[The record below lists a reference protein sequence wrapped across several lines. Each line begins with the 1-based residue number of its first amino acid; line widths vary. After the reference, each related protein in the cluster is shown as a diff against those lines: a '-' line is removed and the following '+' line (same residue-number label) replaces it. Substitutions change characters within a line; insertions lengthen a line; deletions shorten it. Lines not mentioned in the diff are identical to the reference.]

1 MEKVDNAVFQNL
13 FDLPEETLFT
23 WYYCTW
29 WKGIYRP
36 GTLYLTD
43 NLICFHSKLS
53 QHFAIPFR
61 DVAALERTWSRFEPA
76 SEISRLNAADGGAL
90 TVSADTLTLV
100 TRACEGF
107 ELTHGRFDP
116 FQLDAL

>member
-61 DVAALERTWSRFEPA
+61 DVAALERTSTLGVVEGILIRTRSDKVFA
-76 SEISRLNAADGGAL
+76 SSVFVLFF
-90 TVSADTLTLV
+90 
-100 TRACEGF
+100 C
-107 ELTHGRFDP
+107 
-116 FQLDAL
+116 